1 MKICIVT
8 QPLHNNY
15 GGILQNYA
23 LQKVLRDMG
32 HEPVTIDYEGRK
44 PSFCRVVLSSC
55 KTLCLRI
62 IGRYR
67 PFHGWRLRK
76 RKIGRFV
83 KDNMSLTERVKKYD
97 ERIVKDMGAGAVIV
111 GSDQVWREKY
121 NKGVLEDMYLGFL
134 EQNSQVRRI
143 AYAASFGIDDVEE
156 YTPEQI
162 RRCGTLLKRFA
173 LVTVRE
179 NTGVDI
185 CARYFGVE
193 AVQVLDPTML
203 LRKEEYERLCV
214 EVPVVRTRFLA
225 AYVLDAS
232 PEKKNIVR
240 EIAEQNNLE
249 VRDFTADAGSSL
261 SIEEWLAMFRD
272 AEYIV
277 TDSFHGTVFSIIFNK
292 PFSVLANNVRGNARL
307 DSLLSLTGLDSRRIK
322 NMTDLKVTEV
332 TWDSVNVVWAK
343 LLSFSK
349 KTLTEALS

>member
-121 NKGVLEDMYLGFL
+121 NKGKKLRTASRPPPLWMGKRKIHCCP
-134 EQNSQVRRI
+134 QKIRSIQRR
-143 AYAASFGIDDVEE
+143 
-156 YTPEQI
+156 
-162 RRCGTLLKRFA
+162 
-173 LVTVRE
+173 
-179 NTGVDI
+179 TGN
-185 CARYFGVE
+185 RSE
-193 AVQVLDPTML
+193 AGH
-203 LRKEEYERLCV
+203 K
-214 EVPVVRTRFLA
+214 
-225 AYVLDAS
+225 S
-232 PEKKNIVR
+232 
-240 EIAEQNNLE
+240 
-249 VRDFTADAGSSL
+249 
-261 SIEEWLAMFRD
+261 
-272 AEYIV
+272 
-277 TDSFHGTVFSIIFNK
+277 
-292 PFSVLANNVRGNARL
+292 
-307 DSLLSLTGLDSRRIK
+307 
-322 NMTDLKVTEV
+322 
-332 TWDSVNVVWAK
+332 
-343 LLSFSK
+343 
-349 KTLTEALS
+349 